1 MFSLK
6 LLIRVIGSVVLLC
19 TRGREYY
26 VFVFLLIQDTDVVVR
41 FCKDVESRS
50 QTGYVDFGRYDK
62 FNYFVAGSGHVD
74 LVQEFYNGDLLNCEH
89 TFDKMGRTAQV
100 NIICGKC
107 LNGQCKGQHGC
118 ICNVSYESTC
128 RAIVELAIPCE
139 NPGPRVFEGFTVGFH
154 PRSWEIVHNGLTQ
167 LGFEK
172 SHPDFSFSTEQPHV
186 TLYLTAIASQSNLVK
201 KPRVKVFP
209 ENGLEV
215 KLSGTAATGNPPT
228 TLSPSTLLLD
238 WRCVK
243 ACGTPYE
250 VKITIPVEG
259 YESIEFVLTKMC
271 GKLPDFVFFNASFYQ
286 LLFFWNPFEYLS
298 DSTQNQEED
307 ATRGW
312 AIFGIISCMYINDF
326 INSILLWR
334 VYLQDTNGKPGELL
348 RLYLFLHGIDALP
361 GMTVLS
367 ACLETVSGAGQGY
380 SRVEEVNTG
389 FTNEVSWERPSSGT
403 QGTWTPSLNESKYG
417 SM

>member
-1 MFSLK
+1 MGLYLFCLDCQCFVPYQPLTFFSLS
-6 LLIRVIGSVVLLC
+6 LVLIS
-19 TRGREYY
+19 
-26 VFVFLLIQDTDVVVR
+26 
-41 FCKDVESRS
+41 
-50 QTGYVDFGRYDK
+50 
-62 FNYFVAGSGHVD
+62 
-74 LVQEFYNGDLLNCEH
+74 
-89 TFDKMGRTAQV
+89 
-100 NIICGKC
+100 
-107 LNGQCKGQHGC
+107 GQHGC

-186 TLYLTAIASQSNLVK
+186 TLYLTAIASQSNLIK

-243 ACGTPYE
+243 AHDTPYE

-271 GKLPDFVFFNASFYQ
+271 DHTKSGRRCHKRVGNIRNNF
-286 LLFFWNPFEYLS
+286 
-298 DSTQNQEED
+298 
-307 ATRGW
+307 
-312 AIFGIISCMYINDF
+312 MHINGF

-334 VYLQDTNGKPGELL
+334 VYLQDTNGKPAW
-348 RLYLFLHGIDALP
+348 D
-361 GMTVLS
+361 
-367 ACLETVSGAGQGY
+367 
-380 SRVEEVNTG
+380 
-389 FTNEVSWERPSSGT
+389 
-403 QGTWTPSLNESKYG
+403 
-417 SM
+417 